1 MPMRLDK
8 ISKFEKLNNVTIN
21 VYMTDDKGKDIW
33 PVFISKKRE
42 CDPINLLILQDGEKS
57 HYTLIKDFNGLLGK
71 RSLHPKLFCP
81 YCCHGF
87 DKRYTNEK
95 KMKEH
100 MDECFTYGG
109 QKVKMPEEG
118 KNFIQFKDT
127 HKQLKQP
134 YTVYADFECLLTK
147 VEDDQRKN
155 TQKLNKHEI
164 SGYGYC
170 ITSPFEKP
178 EYKSYRGK
186 DAGVK
191 FMKDILK
198 EGWKLSKKI
207 KEANAPMQF
216 GEKEQK
222 SFMEATKCH
231 ICEKDLGHEKTGRF
245 NHLGKLKEWLDILHM
260 DTRRVPLER
269 ELKKKVK
276 EYDGV
281 KYLWKDLEVLL
292 LEKKGKGQ
300 VEIETREGRRIVK
313 KQELKLTP
321 EFKEISE
328 TADKLA
334 DYVKKNDITI
344 VRDHCHFTG
353 EFRGAAHNHCNRQFR
368 KTFKIPVF
376 FHNLA
381 GSDILPC
388 IFLFLN
394 LFFSSSRL

>member
-1 MPMRLDK
+1 
-8 ISKFEKLNNVTIN
+8 
-21 VYMTDDKGKDIW
+21 
-33 PVFISKKRE
+33 
-42 CDPINLLILQDGEKS
+42 
-57 HYTLIKDFNGLLGK
+57 
-71 RSLHPKLFCP
+71 
-81 YCCHGF
+81 
-87 DKRYTNEK
+87 
-95 KMKEH
+95 MKEH

-109 QKVKMPEEG
+109 QKVKMPKEG
-118 KNFIQFKDT
+118 KNFIEFKDT

-134 YTVYADFECLLTK
+134 FTIYADFESMLTK

-170 ITSPFEKP
+170 ITSPFEKS

-191 FMKDILK
+191 FIRAILS
-198 EGWKLSKKI
+198 EGSKLSKKI

-222 SFMEATKCH
+222 SFMEATQCH
-231 ICEKDLGHEKTGRF
+231 ICEKDLGQEKAGRF
-245 NHLGKLKEWLDILHM
+245 DHLGKLKEWLDILHM

-276 EYDGV
+276 EFDGV

-292 LEKKGKGQ
+292 LEKKGKGK
-300 VEIETREGRRIVK
+300 VEIETKEGRRLVK

-334 DYVKKNDITI
+334 DYVKKNDITV

-381 GSDILPC
+381 GK
-388 IFLFLN
+388 
-394 LFFSSSRL
+394 